1 MTMIFDEREVKGILS
16 SKPKERTEVITNP
29 KTLRAMIEKETR
41 CFYKDKKGKV
51 SSTSAY
57 HDVWLLET
65 TNRFIWRNSTRDWK
79 HMVLKFYFPKRQEI
93 RHVLISKCLACFTK
107 PQICNI
113 VSRAKAWAVEKDI
126 DLVRLQMPA
135 FTRNFIYCGV
145 GAALHEAT
153 TTERDPAAA
162 LSGPIY
168 HNPQYQQTL

>member
-1 MTMIFDEREVKGILS
+1 
-16 SKPKERTEVITNP
+16 
-29 KTLRAMIEKETR
+29 
-41 CFYKDKKGKV
+41 
-51 SSTSAY
+51 
-57 HDVWLLET
+57 
-65 TNRFIWRNSTRDWK
+65 
-79 HMVLKFYFPKRQEI
+79 MVLKFYFPKRNEI

-126 DLVRLQMPA
+126 DLVRLQMPHFA
-135 FTRNFIYCGV
+135 RNFIYCGV

-168 HNPQYQQTL
+168 HNPQYQQTLQEPDQALADANPRTRPFFPDCPYRFNASANDCLAKAINTCLGLPFFTHREQLVRLIDQVSSMSS